1 MERKIQRY
9 GLILLWSILYIV
21 YTSLFGVRLK
31 GWNWNIG
38 GYCYNPHKISLPTAS
53 HPYVDNIYISMTCFY
68 VFGSLIWASGFI
80 NFYVSALLT
89 RFKVEQHRVRLFNK
103 FRDRVAEAVVLMVA
117 ALQLPLHL
125 YSLLALRASNEKLL
139 NSGTTEQEWGFG
151 QVVAVM
157 LLGSNVLGFLNGVQ
171 GMFVCFA
178 MSPRCI
184 MINKAVKLTHPTDY
198 REWKKLVTEHRAEER
213 SEAAAQKLT
222 TGQAQ
227 GV

>member
-1 MERKIQRY
+1 
-9 GLILLWSILYIV
+9 
-21 YTSLFGVRLK
+21 LK

-38 GYCYNPHKISLPTAS
+38 GHCYNPHKISLPTAS
-53 HPYVDNIYISMTCFY
+53 HPYVDNIYIGMTCFY
-68 VFGSLIWASGFI
+68 VFGSLTWASRLVNLYLPI
-80 NFYVSALLT
+80 LLT
-89 RFKVEQHRVRLFNK
+89 IYGVKQHRVRLFNK
-103 FRDRVAEAVVLMVA
+103 VGGRAAEAVVLMVA

-157 LLGSNVLGFLNGVQ
+157 LLGSNVLGLLNGVQ

-184 MINKAVKLTHPTDY
+184 TINKAVKLTHPTDY
-198 REWKKLVTEHRAEER
+198 REWKKLVAEHRAEER
-213 SEAAAQKLT
+213 SGAAAQKLT